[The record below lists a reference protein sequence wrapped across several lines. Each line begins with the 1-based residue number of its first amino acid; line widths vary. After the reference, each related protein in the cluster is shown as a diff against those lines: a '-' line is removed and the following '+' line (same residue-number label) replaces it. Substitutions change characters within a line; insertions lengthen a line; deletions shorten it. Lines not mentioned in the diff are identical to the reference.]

1 MTGSS
6 TERAIAGH
14 ERGVERLGKRE
25 VHRVVRRK
33 VLTQLP
39 RPPGEIEMP
48 MSGDPKQREVF
59 NRLGRAIGR
68 HLTGLDESPHRAENL
83 DVEKMWRVEVP
94 GLPDDARLDEYSTFG
109 PEQQLLD
116 RRRADDDHADS
127 RSF

>member
-1 MTGSS
+1 MAGRC

-33 VLTQLP
+33 VLTELP
-39 RPPGEIEMP
+39 RAPNEVEMP

-68 HLTGLDESPHRAENL
+68 HLTGLDESPHRAVHL

-94 GLPDDARLDEYSTFG
+94 VLPADARLDAYSTFG
-109 PEQQLLD
+109 PG
-116 RRRADDDHADS
+116 
-127 RSF
+127 